1 MSIYIPEILKNLLPP
16 ALLAQCQ
23 AYPFK
28 KGDHLFHQGQKPVQ
42 MFFIVAGEAT
52 LTRAGVHAQ
61 TTILQRTKAGFLS
74 EASLLTDQYHC
85 DALITQT
92 GQAIAMPIA
101 DLKAALNQPE
111 FALAWVQLLSKEIM
125 RLRTQSERLGL
136 KSIKDKLIHLVLTEG
151 HDGVLNIQSDLKS
164 IASEI
169 GVTHEALYR
178 AVAQLE
184 REGVVSKQ
192 SNAIELITANIPCA
206 TR

>member
-1 MSIYIPEILKNLLPP
+1 
-16 ALLAQCQ
+16 
-23 AYPFK
+23 
-28 KGDHLFHQGQKPVQ
+28 

-61 TTILQRTKAGFLS
+61 TTILQRTKGGFLS
-74 EASLLTDQYHC
+74 EASLLTDHYHC

-101 DLKAALNQPE
+101 DLKAALNQAE

-125 RLRTQSERLGL
+125 RLRTQSKRLGL
-136 KSIKDKLIHLVLTEG
+136 KSIKDKLIHLILTEG
-151 HDGVLNIQSDLKS
+151 RDGVLNIQSDLKS

-192 SNAIELITANIPCA
+192 SSAIAFINAN
-206 TR
+206 RQYSSQ